1 MDYSAYEKA
10 ITGRMTYF
18 IIIGAVVFIVGIICI
33 IYMCRN
39 IRSEKIKFAVLLAL
53 ACFAVV
59 GSGILTGDV
68 VYSSVYDIKNQAY
81 CTYEGQFRVD
91 TDVETRS
98 GTCTL
103 YLGDGTKLETDAYI
117 LSEGDHEGRV
127 VYGLKTKIVLDINTK
142 DK

>member
-10 ITGRMTYF
+10 ITCRMTYF
-18 IIIGAVVFIVGIICI
+18 IIIGAVVFIGGIICI

-39 IRSEKIKFAVLLAL
+39 IRSEKIKFSILLAL

-117 LSEGDHEGRV
+117 LSAGEHEGRV